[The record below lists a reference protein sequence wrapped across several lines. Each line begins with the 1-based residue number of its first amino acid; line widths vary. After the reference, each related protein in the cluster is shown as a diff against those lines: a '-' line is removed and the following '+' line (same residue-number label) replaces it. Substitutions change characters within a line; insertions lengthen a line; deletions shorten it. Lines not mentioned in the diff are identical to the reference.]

1 MDNDWLFFLGTILVS
16 IVIYLL
22 QRKIKK
28 LSYSVILNTSLVK
41 VNSEVKDKI
50 QLTFEGNKIENP
62 YLIFVRFINNGN
74 QYISASDF
82 EKSIKLIFS
91 NDTKILQCEATDL
104 KPDNLALEVNY
115 SENTINIDPLL
126 INPNEEF
133 TLKLIIDSPN
143 SSFEI
148 IDRIKGL
155 NIKEFKEPFFI
166 NSRWLYI
173 LLGYLICIL
182 YMYYFTPIFEP
193 SSSPEESLNKIANLP
208 IYALPSGFIL
218 LLIIYIPDIY
228 VFFKR
233 RKFINKN

>member
-1 MDNDWLFFLGTILVS
+1 MDKDLLFFLGTIFVA

-50 QLTFEGNKIENP
+50 QITFEGNKIENP
-62 YLIFVRFINNGN
+62 CLIFVRFINNGN

-82 EKSIKLIFS
+82 EESIKLIFS

-104 KPDNLALEVNY
+104 KPDNLALEVNH

-126 INPNEEF
+126 INQNEEF

-166 NSRWLYI
+166 KSRWLYI

-182 YMYYFTPIFEP
+182 YMYCFTPIFEP

-218 LLIIYIPDIY
+218 LLITYIPDIY

>member
-82 EKSIKLIFS
+82 EESIKLIFS
-91 NDTKILQCEATDL
+91 NDTKIL
-104 KPDNLALEVNY
+104 
-115 SENTINIDPLL
+115 
-126 INPNEEF
+126 
-133 TLKLIIDSPN
+133 
-143 SSFEI
+143 
-148 IDRIKGL
+148 
-155 NIKEFKEPFFI
+155 
-166 NSRWLYI
+166 
-173 LLGYLICIL
+173 
-182 YMYYFTPIFEP
+182 
-193 SSSPEESLNKIANLP
+193 
-208 IYALPSGFIL
+208 
-218 LLIIYIPDIY
+218 
-228 VFFKR
+228 
-233 RKFINKN
+233 